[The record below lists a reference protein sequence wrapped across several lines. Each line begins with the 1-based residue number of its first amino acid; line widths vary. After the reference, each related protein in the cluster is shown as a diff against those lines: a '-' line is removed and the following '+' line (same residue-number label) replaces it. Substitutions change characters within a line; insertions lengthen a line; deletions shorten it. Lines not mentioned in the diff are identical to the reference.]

1 MIKEYGYNTFFE
13 KQLTSEL
20 ETTYNKLDEAIIGR
34 VVVDYGNGFKVA
46 TNKGIFKGHISGKL
60 RFEEPLFP
68 VIGDYV
74 LSSFA
79 DKETLVIHKVFTR
92 ATSFKRK
99 VAGDEFKEQVQ
110 GANFHF
116 IFIVSSMNKDLN
128 IRKLER
134 YIITAWDTGATPV
147 IILTKS
153 DLADDLEET
162 KEAIEAI
169 ALGVNIHC
177 VSSLYH
183 LNMDEL
189 DQYLVPQ
196 KTIALFGAS
205 GVGKSTLINTL
216 AGNQH
221 LKVNHIREDD
231 ARGRHTTTHRE
242 LIKLDNGTLLMDTPG
257 MREIG
262 VWDDGSGL
270 DQTFD
275 DITSLEK
282 LCKFRDCGHE
292 NEPGCQVQASLKD
305 GSLDRKRYFSYL
317 KLKKEI
323 EYTQRKAARKLAK
336 SGYSKRKLPN
346 TAIKTTWVEES

>member
-1 MIKEYGYNTFFE
+1 MIKEYGFNTFFE
-13 KQLTSEL
+13 TQLTTNL
-20 ETTYNKLDEAIIGR
+20 ESNYKKLEEPIIGR
-34 VVVDYGNGFKVA
+34 IVVDYGNGFKVA
-46 TNKGIFKGHISGKL
+46 TNKGTFKGNISGKL
-60 RFEEPLFP
+60 RYADDLFP

-79 DKETLVIHKVFTR
+79 DKERLVIHKVFTR

-110 GANFHF
+110 GANFDY

-153 DLADDLEET
+153 DLAENLQAT

-177 VSSLYH
+177 VSSIYN

-189 DQYLVPQ
+189 DQYLLPQ

-216 AGNQH
+216 AGNEH

-242 LIKLDNGTLLMDTPG
+242 LIKLDQGTLLMDTPG

-270 DQTFD
+270 DQTFE

-282 LCKFRDCGHE
+282 LCKFRDCGHK
-292 NEPGCQVQASLKD
+292 NEPGCMVQLAIED
-305 GSLDRKRYFSYL
+305 GSLDIKRYLSYL

-336 SGYSKRKLPN
+336 SGYTKRKLPN
-346 TAIKTTWVEES
+346 TAVKVTWLE